1 MEVIH
6 SNFFNLKQEG
16 HIRDLVL
23 ELFNENRDDNLF
35 SVAEYPRNGLKRV
48 DYCILKKGKEKFEI
62 EYTVEYK
69 FQFSGDFKNFKKF
82 DSDDKGFEKVFK
94 SDFDTKK
101 VNDKKTDCF
110 ILFVADWEDEFEKR
124 SAMEGKFDNMKISR
138 FQTDKNWRTKH

>member
-16 HIRDLVL
+16 HIRDLVI

-69 FQFSGDFKNFKKF
+69 FQFSGDFKNF
-82 DSDDKGFEKVFK
+82 
-94 SDFDTKK
+94 
-101 VNDKKTDCF
+101 
-110 ILFVADWEDEFEKR
+110 
-124 SAMEGKFDNMKISR
+124 
-138 FQTDKNWRTKH
+138 